1 MSQERIAVKVK
12 QKAIRHIKSGHPW
25 LFDKSIVKQNKKG
38 KTGDIAIIFD
48 DKFNRFVAIGLYD
61 AESPIRIKILSTEN
75 GTTIDAHFIAQKI
88 QAAYDKRIDLLA
100 EDVSGYRLLYGEN
113 DGLPGLVCDIYDT
126 CAVIKLYLSLI
137 HI

>member
-113 DGLPGLVCDIYDT
+113 DGLPGL
-126 CAVIKLYLSLI
+126 SLI